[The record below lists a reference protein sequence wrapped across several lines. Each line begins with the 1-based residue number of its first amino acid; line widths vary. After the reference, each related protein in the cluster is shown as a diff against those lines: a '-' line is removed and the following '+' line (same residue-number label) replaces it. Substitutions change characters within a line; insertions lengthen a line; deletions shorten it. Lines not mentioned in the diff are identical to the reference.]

1 MKKIALLM
9 QNMKKCTLTIVI
21 FLFTTIVNADVVS
34 VNGINYELNFEEKTA
49 TVTKTSFYGDLVL
62 PSSIVYNDETYI
74 VTSIGAWAFDCAD
87 ITSAVIPNSVTT
99 ISYSAFFGCSNM
111 ESIVIPSSVTLIGP
125 DAFVNCKKLS
135 VVYISDLEAWCKI
148 KFEAQE
154 SNPLT
159 HAKELYLDN
168 ELVKDVA
175 IPNNI
180 TEIGNYLFV
189 NYSKLTSIIIHGD
202 VTTIGDF
209 AFSGCSNI
217 SAIDIPSS
225 VVKIGASSFSGC
237 TGLTSVKIGE
247 NVGTIGRS
255 AFAGCSGLESIVIP
269 DKVTWVGWSS
279 FYKCTN
285 LKKIYLGKAVTTIDP
300 EAFQYCKSMQ
310 DFYSFAEQVPSLVNN
325 SAFWA
330 SSFTTATLH
339 VPADLLE
346 SYKQSTSAWNRFGS
360 IVALTDEDTAI
371 NPTTLHFDNL
381 REYYNLNGQRHE
393 FLQHGFNIVR
403 MTDGSYKK
411 VLMK

>member
-1 MKKIALLM
+1 MKRYISAV
-9 QNMKKCTLTIVI
+9 IVC
-21 FLFTTIVNADVVS
+21 LFSAIVNAEFVTVDK
-34 VNGINYELNFEEKTA
+34 INYELDLSEKTA
-49 TVTKTSFYGDLVL
+49 SVAKTNFYGDLVL

-74 VTSIGAWAFDCAD
+74 VTCIGAWAFDCED
-87 ITSAVIPNSVTT
+87 VTSAVIPNSVTT

-111 ESIVIPSSVTLIGP
+111 ESIVIPSSVTLIGS

-135 VVYISDLEAWCKI
+135 AVYITDLEAWCNI

-159 HAKELYLDN
+159 HAKALYLNN
-168 ELVKDVA
+168 ELVKDVV

-180 TEIGNYLFV
+180 TEIGNYLFI
-189 NYSKLTSIIIHGD
+189 NYSSLTSIIIHEN
-202 VTTIGDF
+202 VTNIGDF
-209 AFSGCSNI
+209 AFQGCNNVSEVV
-217 SAIDIPSS
+217 IPSS
-225 VVKIGASSFSGC
+225 VTKIGAGSFSGC

-247 NVGTIGRS
+247 NVRTIGRS
-255 AFAGCSGLESIVIP
+255 AFYGCSGLESIVIP

-310 DFYSFAEQVPSLVNN
+310 DFYSYAEQVPSLVNN

-330 SSFTTATLH
+330 SSFTTAILH

-360 IVALTDEDTAI
+360 IVALTDEDTAVRNI
-371 NPTTLHFDNL
+371 SIENTTNEYFLLDGRHTDEIHKGIIIMRNP
-381 REYYNLNGQRHE
+381 NGKTR
-393 FLQHGFNIVR
+393 
-403 MTDGSYKK
+403 K
-411 VLMK
+411 VIRR